1 MDPDPEKPPEKTV
14 VEVVYALP
22 TRQRVVRVPLT
33 EGLTALE
40 AVRASGILDEAP
52 ELVAGDLALGVWG
65 RRVSAYEPL
74 RADDRVE
81 IYRPLRCDPREARR
95 QAAGSISRRG
105 KRRSPSGN
113 PR

>member
-1 MDPDPEKPPEKTV
+1 MGRDPDKAV
-14 VEVVYALP
+14 VEVAYALP
-22 TRQRVVRVPLT
+22 TRQRVVSVPLT

-40 AVRASGILDEAP
+40 AVHASGILDEAA
-52 ELVAGDLALGVWG
+52 ELVTGDLALGVWG
-65 RRVSAYEPL
+65 RRVSASQRL

-95 QAAGSISRRG
+95 QAAGSIGSRG
-105 KRRSPSGN
+105 KRPSPSRN